1 MANCAWCH
9 KKTNLPAVF
18 AADGPI
24 LEWMEKR
31 IDKYCEKNNISREQ
45 LWGGESD
52 WNVIKLDSN
61 MEAELLAYDELVASV
76 SKKHICKECLIEDD
90 IMYKKYYTDLDD
102 DSDLELTIDDLK

>member
-1 MANCAWCH
+1 
-9 KKTNLPAVF
+9 
-18 AADGPI
+18 
-24 LEWMEKR
+24 MEKR

-90 IMYKKYYTDLDD
+90 IMYKKYYIDLDD